1 MTSIHYALSL
11 TAAMAVAGIAFG
23 TTPAVAANSAMA
35 DCNKQWNDAKA
46 ANKAGAGT
54 YQDFLKSCLK
64 AAPAADA
71 KAVTDTK
78 AADTKAADMKAADK
92 KAADKK
98 AADMKAADMKAAEM
112 KAAEMKAAD
121 AKTKADLKAKAKTDA
136 AAADTAAATPD
147 PMAKEKKECGKQWK
161 TAKEAGTTGTQKKK
175 DFVAECVA
183 KMSPAADT
191 VKAAAV
197 APADTMAK
205 DDVVPPEPMADAKAV
220 DAKATT
226 ADANGKVRTP
236 GQLAMDKRIKEC
248 GGMWQIA
255 KKDNTTGGLKWPQ
268 YWSACNKKLKAAAA
282 N

>member
-1 MTSIHYALSL
+1 MKLMHTALSL
-11 TAAMAVAGIAFG
+11 SAAMAIAGIAFG
-23 TTPAVAANSAMA
+23 TTPAAAANSAMA

-46 ANKAGAGT
+46 ANKANAGT

-64 AAPAADA
+64 AAPAATDA
-71 KAVTDTK
+71 KATDTK
-78 AADTKAADMKAADK
+78 ATDT

-98 AADMKAADMKAAEM
+98 AADMKAADA

-121 AKTKADLKAKAKTDA
+121 AKAKTGA
-136 AAADTAAATPD
+136 AATDTAAVTPD

-161 TAKEAGTTGTQKKK
+161 DAKAAATTGTQKKK
-175 DFVAECVA
+175 DFVADCLA
-183 KMSPAADT
+183 KMAPAADKT
-191 VKAAAV
+191 KAATV
-197 APADTMAK
+197 APVVVPAKTVDAKAVDTMAK
-205 DDVVPPEPMADAKAV
+205 DEATPPEPTADAKAV
-220 DAKATT
+220 DAKTV
-226 ADANGKVRTP
+226 DANGKVRTP

-268 YWSACNKKLKAAAA
+268 YWSACNKKLKAAA